1 MRPEPTERQ
10 VLYALVAGG
19 LLVTVG
25 VLAGFAAVV
34 GLAPRPWSIAFAV
47 LWLAAVAA
55 VFRSWRNTA
64 RTLMVSIAVFMAWVV
79 GTLITR

>member
-1 MRPEPTERQ
+1 M
-10 VLYALVAGG
+10 
-19 LLVTVG
+19 
-25 VLAGFAAVV
+25 V